1 MRRRFSVI
9 TANPE
14 GAMNV
19 KRLIQRLDKNANIL
33 RLGCRL
39 DFWTESDE
47 ITTATFRT
55 MSCVDYAM
63 ITETKEKKESVSTI

>member
-9 TANPE
+9 AANTE
-14 GAMNV
+14 GARNV
-19 KRLIQRLDKNANIL
+19 KRLIQRLDKDANVL

-55 MSCVDYAM
+55 MSYVDYAM
-63 ITETKEKKESVSTI
+63 ITDEKEKKKSVSQI

>member
-1 MRRRFSVI
+1 MRKRFSVI
-9 TANPE
+9 AANTE
-14 GAMNV
+14 GARNV
-19 KRLIQRLDKNANIL
+19 KRLIQRLDENANVL

-55 MSCVDYAM
+55 MSCVAYAV
-63 ITETKEKKESVSTI
+63 ITDEKEKKESVSEV